1 MSFVHLMSQKDSM
14 FFLSKK
20 TFVSVFPDQLNGNR
34 IDYFEEVYGVTQHA
48 FPDEELRALKF
59 YI

>member
-1 MSFVHLMSQKDSM
+1 MSQKDSM

-34 IDYFEEVYGVTQHA
+34 IDYFEEVYVVTQLA